1 MRVLDLV
8 VLVMLVAML
17 LVLVPRAWWMWRVYA
32 GIRHRRLQDGSSF
45 APPPSAAV
53 AALAARLRPLG
64 FERIG
69 ERTLVLPDGVRRF
82 EWDLVDRDSTTYVAM
97 GPVGPGARMTCYS
110 AFADGAFVETTYPVG
125 TALRRPDLLASVVRT
140 SPEDAVTTHRQ
151 LLAECSATHGRPLQN
166 RTMADL
172 LERDAT
178 YRARYGG
185 ATMRR
190 RVYGW
195 VAATAIGVLLT
206 ASVLGRLITD
216 G

>member
-1 MRVLDLV
+1 
-8 VLVMLVAML
+8 
-17 LVLVPRAWWMWRVYA
+17 
-32 GIRHRRLQDGSSF
+32 
-45 APPPSAAV
+45 
-53 AALAARLRPLG
+53 
-64 FERIG
+64 
-69 ERTLVLPDGVRRF
+69 
-82 EWDLVDRDSTTYVAM
+82 
-97 GPVGPGARMTCYS
+97 MTCYS
-110 AFADGAFVETTYPVG
+110 AFADGAFVETTYPAG
-125 TALRRPDLLASVVRT
+125 TALRRPDLVASVVRT

-190 RVYGW
+190 RVYCW
-195 VAATAIGVLLT
+195 VATTAIAMLLT